1 MEIQMSRDER
11 RRLKEYAEALGLPEH
26 EALIHAARVE
36 LDRRYRLKSQQGS
49 VVNFEGLKRDR
60 TDP

>member
-1 MEIQMSRDER
+1 MEIQLSRDER

-26 EALIHAARVE
+26 EALIHAARTE
-36 LDRRYRLKSQQGS
+36 LDRRYRLKAQQGS

-60 TDP
+60 TNP